1 MATSHPIN
9 FSGKCGTRSFMGMST
24 IAERSFGCDRGDN
37 VWKHHSENSLPHNG
51 NGGRWKSAR
60 SLGMLAAGIGRIR
73 KTAARHSRHASLS
86 DLNTHWAACFYSR
99 QTWIIGRP
107 HLSGSVPGG
116 PESARLADSSAQHTA
131 GQTVA
136 AEAGKLSCPSSGAG
150 VFTAEDNV
158 NLQSPSSQF
167 C

>member
-1 MATSHPIN
+1 VGRAVSWECPQSRNEVSGATEATT
-9 FSGKCGTRSFMGMST
+9 SGNTTPKTRCRTTATTDG
-24 IAERSFGCDRGDN
+24 
-37 VWKHHSENSLPHNG
+37 G
-51 NGGRWKSAR
+51 NSAR